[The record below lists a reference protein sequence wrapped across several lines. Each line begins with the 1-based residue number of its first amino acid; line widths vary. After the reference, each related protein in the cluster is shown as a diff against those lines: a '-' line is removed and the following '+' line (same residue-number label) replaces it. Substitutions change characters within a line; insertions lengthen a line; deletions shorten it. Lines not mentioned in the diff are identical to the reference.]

1 MQESLLNGNVQE
13 SLLNGES
20 HRVRPVWPLE
30 LPKQPSVTGLACWL
44 YPIRA
49 VKKKPE
55 INQKQDHEKENYPLE
70 CIFSNMETA
79 SIAIHDTISAD
90 ILKPQNRKYS

>member
-1 MQESLLNGNVQE
+1 MQE

-20 HRVRPVWPLE
+20 HRVRPVWPLK

-55 INQKQDHEKENYPLE
+55 INQKQYQEKENHPHPLE

-79 SIAIHDTISAD
+79 SIAMHDTISAD
-90 ILKPQNRKYS
+90 ILKPRKYD